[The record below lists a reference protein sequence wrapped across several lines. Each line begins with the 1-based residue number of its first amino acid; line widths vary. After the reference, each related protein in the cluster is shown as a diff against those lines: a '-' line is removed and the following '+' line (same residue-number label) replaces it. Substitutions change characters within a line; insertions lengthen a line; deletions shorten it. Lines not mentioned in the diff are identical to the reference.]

1 MSSNIQPQPAAQA
14 RHFEE
19 LNISIFNDDKR
30 ELFSSKDYYDEIAN
44 KQNNVE

>member
-19 LNISIFNDDKR
+19 LNISIFNDKR
-30 ELFSSKDYYDEIAN
+30 ELFSSKDYYDKITN
-44 KQNNVE
+44 RKYVE